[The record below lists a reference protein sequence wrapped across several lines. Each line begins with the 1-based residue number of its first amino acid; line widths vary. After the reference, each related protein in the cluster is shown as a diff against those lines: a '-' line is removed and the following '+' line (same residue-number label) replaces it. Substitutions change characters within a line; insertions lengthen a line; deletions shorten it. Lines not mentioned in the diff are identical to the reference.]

1 MIDAIIVYA
10 SPPVER
16 ARRWS
21 RAWKQCATIENRIAL
36 SAMRVGKQE
45 VSRLQA
51 RIAELEK
58 SLRVRGVILMAEEKR
73 TAELEDALRDSLR
86 LVDPC
91 APGCSGCAYCRGQE
105 LLEKS

>member
-1 MIDAIIVYA
+1 MNDTLKGGLLEQAVVQIV
-10 SPPVER
+10 
-16 ARRWS
+16 
-21 RAWKQCATIENRIAL
+21 
-36 SAMRVGKQE
+36 
-45 VSRLQA
+45 
-51 RIAELEK
+51 ELEK
-58 SLRVRGVILMAEEKR
+58 ALRVRGVILMAEEKR